1 MFCKADGWMKNS
13 NCLQQCDCHL
23 DSRNTLSSSDTQGP
37 EQSTLAAVHRASPLQ
52 EESPSPVRRGEMSED
67 EQEARSVKYHET
79 YKIARLSS
87 GHLAVFDYD
96 FQLVGIT
103 DPLAFPFDIPA
114 RFHDPKTHYPAHEYA
129 TKSTPKS
136 SARTPQ
142 PATPQLLDLL

>member
-1 MFCKADGWMKNS
+1 MVTVVGRDESKVKRVTCRGCASVLEYKQSEVQSRHGRDISGCAD
-13 NCLQQCDCHL
+13 
-23 DSRNTLSSSDTQGP
+23 
-37 EQSTLAAVHRASPLQ
+37 
-52 EESPSPVRRGEMSED
+52 GEMSED

-114 RFHDPKTHYPAHEYA
+114 RFHEPKTHYPAHEYA
-129 TKSTPKS
+129 TKSKPKS
-136 SARTPQ
+136 SARTPK
-142 PATPQLLDLL
+142 PSTNQLLDLI